1 MRDNHGI
8 TIASMDRSLYYFTED
23 ISVLRLVGYT
33 YSREKSNVDMPAI
46 ISVFLSLICY
56 AWITLSLVSNQ
67 VSTDK
72 PEVIS
77 LNAYRSVRRNTD
89 YHPNT
94 EFDAYKKRPY
104 TTWVESSRY
113 YHYLQD
119 EKEMMIPLLN
129 SDSYHAGSCQ
139 NRNGI
144 IISISSLEML
154 SFFNQYKDNLLRK
167 CKDYRRFSHCQQ
179 HYLFQYDTGHH
190 TCHSYY
196 HERYVN
202 QNYTGVT
209 MILPLSSSRLD
220 RLSLHFDRWKSPMSI
235 AIQLNEEE
243 LKDVATILTQIRR
256 PNIRF
261 TLYIVRN
268 TGQKMRCKFVSMNG
282 TKVFYE
288 TCFVV
293 NILRNLAIETI
304 RTTHFFIVDGDGLVS
319 SKL

>member
-1 MRDNHGI
+1 M
-8 TIASMDRSLYYFTED
+8 
-23 ISVLRLVGYT
+23 GYPC
-33 YSREKSNVDMPAI
+33 SREKNGEYMSAFLTI
-46 ISVFLSLICY
+46 LLSLICY
-56 AWITLSLVSNQ
+56 TWITLSLLSNQ
-67 VSTDK
+67 VSLDK

-77 LNAYRSVRRNTD
+77 LNAYRSVKCNTG

-94 EFDAYKKRPY
+94 EFASYQKRSY

-119 EKEMMIPLLN
+119 EKEMMIPFFN
-129 SDSYHAGSCQ
+129 SDSYYAGSCR
-139 NRNGI
+139 NRNGT
-144 IISISSLEML
+144 IISISSLEMI
-154 SFFNQYKDNLLRK
+154 SFFNQYKDHLLKK

-179 HYLFQYDTGHH
+179 HYLFQYDTDRHA
-190 TCHSYY
+190 CHSYH
-196 HERYVN
+196 HEMYIN

-220 RLSLHFDRWKSPMSI
+220 RLSLHFYRWKSPMSI

-243 LKDVATILTQIRR
+243 LNDVATILTQIRR

-268 TGQKMRCKFVSMNG
+268 TRQKMRCKFISMNG
-282 TKVFYE
+282 SKVYYE

-319 SKL
+319 SELL